1 MSLDEMYMSKCR
13 EDQNLLD
20 NHATF
25 DEVKEMYKA
34 GEIDLVTAM
43 EMQVETPEYK
53 NLKESQNEYMESIIS
68 SQREREHK
76 EER

>member
-25 DEVKEMYKA
+25 DEVKEAYKA
-34 GEIDLVTAM
+34 GKLDLVTAM
-43 EMQVETPEYK
+43 EMSTQTEEYK
-53 NLKESQNEYMESIIS
+53 NLKENWS
-68 SQREREHK
+68 
-76 EER
+76 